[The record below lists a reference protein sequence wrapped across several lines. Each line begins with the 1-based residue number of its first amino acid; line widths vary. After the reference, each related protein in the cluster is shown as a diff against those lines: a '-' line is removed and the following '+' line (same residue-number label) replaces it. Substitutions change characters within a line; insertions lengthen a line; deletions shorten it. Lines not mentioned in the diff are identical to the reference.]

1 MKIILT
7 ADVAGLGESGD
18 IVEVKPGYARNY
30 LMPQEKAIMATPG
43 AEKQVHNLRRV
54 QESRRVR
61 NLENA
66 QSLREQL
73 QELGDVKLIAK
84 VSPKGKLF
92 GSVTAADVA
101 KAVREAGGP
110 TLDRRTLNPR
120 EHMKSLG
127 KYTVDVNLHPDVKTT
142 LRVEVTTGK

>member
-30 LMPQEKAIMATPG
+30 LLPQELAIVATPG

-61 NLENA
+61 NLEQA
-66 QSLREQL
+66 QQLREEL
-73 QELGDVKLIAK
+73 NGLGDVQLLAK
-84 VSPKGKLF
+84 VSSKGKLF
-92 GSVTAADVA
+92 GSVTAGDVA
-101 KAVREAGGP
+101 SAIRDAGGP
-110 TLDRRTLNPR
+110 NLDRRKLSPR
-120 EHMKSLG
+120 EHIKALG
-127 KYTVDVNLHPDVKTT
+127 KYTVDINLHPDVRAT
-142 LRVEVTTGK
+142 LRVEVTTK